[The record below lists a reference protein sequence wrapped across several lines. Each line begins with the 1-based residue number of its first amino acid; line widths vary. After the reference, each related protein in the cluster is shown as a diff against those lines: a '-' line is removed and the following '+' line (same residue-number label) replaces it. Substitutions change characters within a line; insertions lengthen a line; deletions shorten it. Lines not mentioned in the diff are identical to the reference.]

1 MPDLILPCLNTIL
14 GKSVL
19 ELYGIVNV
27 FNVPLLIATNA
38 KREYQKVKKILFT
51 GRMITQT
58 TIAKIACQNN

>member
-27 FNVPLLIATNA
+27 LNVPLLIATNA

-51 GRMITQT
+51 GRMITHT